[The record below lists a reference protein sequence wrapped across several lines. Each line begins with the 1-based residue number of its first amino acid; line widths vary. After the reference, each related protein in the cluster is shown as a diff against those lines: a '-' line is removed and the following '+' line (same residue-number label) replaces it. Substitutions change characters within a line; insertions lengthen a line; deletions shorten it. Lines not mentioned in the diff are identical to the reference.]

1 MPRYLF
7 NVFNLL
13 MLIMSISLIQWHSIQ
28 FWVTHTGDIG
38 IAWSLTLEMACMW
51 LWWQN
56 RKRVAFVTSLLVI
69 AGPIAFQVLPV
80 IETLDRNNFDVS
92 KHTALLEASHRNIA
106 QLEQALDSYLRN
118 SEERLGWA
126 TRIDETQA
134 EIEQARSDQLRLIQ
148 ASPADIH
155 LSNAFVTV
163 SIQVLAISILFL
175 TQILVIAQFRS
186 LSADRNNVEIPERIE
201 IEEVATEDD
210 FEAEIER
217 VSKWLFSAIQ
227 ESRKTQAQWA
237 KEHGISA
244 KSISLLKHHQARKIE
259 GKEVISAAELNK
271 IISITT

>member
-1 MPRYLF
+1 MPHPFRSA
-7 NVFNLL
+7 FNLL

-69 AGPIAFQVLPV
+69 AGPIAFQVLPA
-80 IETLDRNNFDVS
+80 IETLDRNNFEVS
-92 KHTALLEASHRNIA
+92 KHAAMLEASHRNIA

-148 ASPADIH
+148 ASPAEIRI
-155 LSNAFVTV
+155 SNAFVTV

-186 LSADRNNVEIPERIE
+186 LSANRNNVEISEIVE
-201 IEEVATEDD
+201 IEEVATNDD
-210 FEAEIER
+210 FEAEIES
-217 VSKWLFSAIQ
+217 VSKWLFSAIE
-227 ESRKTQAQWA
+227 ESGKTQAKWA

-244 KSISLLKHHQARKIE
+244 KSISLLKHHQTRKSE

-271 IISITT
+271 IISIMT

>member
-1 MPRYLF
+1 MPRYLL

-80 IETLDRNNFDVS
+80 IETLDRNNFEVS
-92 KHTALLEASHRNIA
+92 KHTALLEASHRNVA

-134 EIEQARSDQLRLIQ
+134 EIEQARSDQLHLIQ
-148 ASPADIH
+148 ASPAEIH
-155 LSNAFVTV
+155 ISNAFVTV

-186 LSADRNNVEIPERIE
+186 LSADRNNVEIAEIIE
-201 IEEVATEDD
+201 IEEVATDDD
-210 FEAEIER
+210 FEAEVER
-217 VSKWLFSAIQ
+217 ISKWVFSAIK
-227 ESRKTQAQWA
+227 ESGKTQAQWA
-237 KEHGISA
+237 KDHDISA
-244 KSISLLKHHQARKIE
+244 KSISLLKHHQTRKSE
-259 GKEVISAAELNK
+259 GKEVISMAELNK
-271 IISITT
+271 IISIMT